1 MREVPFLKT
10 LEQHGVPVTDDT
22 RTRMELFLDNIR
34 RKSGAQERLQ
44 EYAKQQSGGA
54 DEDVIPIEV
63 KPSSN
68 DFLGPQLQWFVE
80 VMGTPYAQVV
90 VRMLFTVLFFV
101 SYLEKLPVLGGI
113 LSAVL
118 DLTITGGRVMIKTIQ
133 KALPPMIGLIPLPF
147 MSIVGMVAAAVF
159 GMFLWPVIAI
169 VSFSRQEFVTAIE
182 AMMRIIP
189 PPMGDM
195 IADGFLDV
203 NRTAAKLNENRKKIT
218 DDIVTGLRSIMDLGT
233 SATDRVASGA
243 NTLIEKLPA
252 IAEKPPAPVPTKGGK
267 RRRRTKRQKKFSR
280 KH

>member
-68 DFLGPQLQWFVE
+68 DFLGPQLKWFVE

-218 DDIVTGLRSIMDLGT
+218 DDIVTGLRSIMELGT

-252 IAEKPPAPVPTKGGK
+252 IAENPPAPIPTKGGK
-267 RRRRTKRQKKFSR
+267 RRHRTKRQKKFSR